1 MFVSVTSQRQKTGVS
16 TWIYVGVIFSRAIT
30 GTRRNRST
38 KFCPPPED
46 DSARLSEGV
55 GAMSGGRFGDCPA
68 GARSSGRPDTSHN
81 LASLPGVVSQGYG
94 RDDGS
99 DEVKNEGFEIGSEAH
114 GFQSD
119 SDGAAILAS
128 SCRLRSAVFPAVR
141 RESSRRS
148 GQRPRTEAGPLDSVR
163 RPSGRRPCDP
173 VDDDV
178 MTSAR
183 DWSRTARGRP
193 NYRACGDRRSGESSG
208 SDTPDRHGNERRS
221 RNVNKNKTFG
231 RNSDRRY
238 GKNYELISDDDTSS
252 SDSDA
257 SPVGHSRI
265 DNKRDSRRY
274 EKSYGLGRRNGREG
288 HRSVSAD
295 RHDSHRR
302 KGKTDERDVG
312 VKFSHRSRRVK
323 EQTKIRNKTGRA
335 CIDCDSDK
343 SGSEAE
349 YQSVHRKSGT
359 RAVKSTHRKHK
370 HKRDKGS
377 RVHSDSEGELPRRKK
392 SPDDVHLSRSRAPE
406 NTHRHACKRSVSRD
420 AKRDSESSADSRRVL
435 PTLKLGSY
443 DGTSCLE
450 TFLAKFRNIS
460 EYYSWSE
467 RDQLCHLRASLEGRA
482 GQVLWDAG
490 KHGTVTELIELL
502 KNLFGTQDQTKMLRQ
517 VTQSKN

>member
-1 MFVSVTSQRQKTGVS
+1 MGTGGRAQGEGTPTRHRGPGETGVRNS
-16 TWIYVGVIFSRAIT
+16 VRRPKMIALGCPRASGPCRAVVSAIARPGPGVRGDPILLTTWRACQESF
-30 GTRRNRST
+30 RRVT
-38 KFCPPPED
+38 
-46 DSARLSEGV
+46 
-55 GAMSGGRFGDCPA
+55 GAMTGQMRLKTRDLRSGAKHMVFSPIVMAPPYWLLRLGLGQQCFPPSGGR
-68 GARSSGRPDTSHN
+68 
-81 LASLPGVVSQGYG
+81 
-94 RDDGS
+94 
-99 DEVKNEGFEIGSEAH
+99 
-114 GFQSD
+114 
-119 SDGAAILAS
+119 AAD
-128 SCRLRSAVFPAVR
+128 
-141 RESSRRS
+141 

-288 HRSVSAD
+288 HGSVSAD

-302 KGKTDERDVG
+302 KGKSDERNVG
-312 VKFSHRSRRVK
+312 VKFSHRSRGVK
-323 EQTKIRNKTGRA
+323 EQTKSRNKTGRA

-359 RAVKSTHRKHK
+359 QAVKSTHRKHK

-392 SPDDVHLSRSRAPE
+392 SPDDVHLLRSRAPE

-467 RDQLCHLRASLEGRA
+467 RNQLCHLRASLEGRA